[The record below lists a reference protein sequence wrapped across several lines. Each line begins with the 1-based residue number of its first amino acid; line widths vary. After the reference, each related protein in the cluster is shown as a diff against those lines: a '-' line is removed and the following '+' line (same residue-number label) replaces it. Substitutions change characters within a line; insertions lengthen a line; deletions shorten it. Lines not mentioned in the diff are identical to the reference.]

1 VDQVAFYVISAIILG
16 GALAMV
22 SSRAL
27 VRSVI
32 WMVVSFVGVGALFIL
47 LQAEFIGVVQVLVY
61 AGGIVVLFLFVI
73 MLVNLGDFQ
82 RMEYLHRQW
91 LPAVLLVCLLF
102 AEVGFLLWAGTQ
114 DTVAPTAEQ
123 LDATLRSVDGS
134 VVGNVETIGMVLYT
148 DFILPFE
155 VVSVL
160 LLVAM
165 IGAIYLAK
173 KQV

>member
-1 VDQVAFYVISAIILG
+1 MDQAAFYIISAIILA

-22 SSRAL
+22 SSKSL

-47 LQAEFIGVVQVLVY
+47 LDAEFVGVVQIMVY

-73 MLVNLGDFQ
+73 MLVNLGEVQ
-82 RMEYLHRQW
+82 RMEHLHRQW
-91 LPAVLLVCLLF
+91 LPAVLLVCLLI
-102 AEVGFLLWAGTQ
+102 AELGFMMWAGAQ
-114 DTVAPTAEQ
+114 DVPMPAPEQ
-123 LDATLRSVDGS
+123 IEETLRGLGGNTET
-134 VVGNVETIGMVLYT
+134 VGMALYT
-148 DFILPFE
+148 EFILPFE
-155 VVSVL
+155 MVSVL

-165 IGAIYLAK
+165 VGAIYLAK

>member
-1 VDQVAFYVISAIILG
+1 MEQVAFYIISAFILG
-16 GALAMV
+16 GALAMIT
-22 SSRAL
+22 SRAL

-47 LQAEFIGVVQVLVY
+47 LQAEFVGAVQIMVY

-73 MLVNLGDFQ
+73 MLVNLGEMQ

-91 LPAVLLVCLLF
+91 LPAVLLVCLLL
-102 AEVGFLLWAGTQ
+102 AELGFLLWAGSEGGA
-114 DTVAPTAEQ
+114 APAAAD
-123 LDATLRSVDGS
+123 LDATLRGLG
-134 VVGNVETIGMVLYT
+134 GNVETVGMALYT
-148 DFILPFE
+148 EYILPFE

-173 KQV
+173 KRV

>member
-1 VDQVAFYVISAIILG
+1 MDQAAFYIISAFILG

-22 SSRAL
+22 TSRAL

-32 WMVVSFVGVGALFIL
+32 WMVVSFVGVGALFIML
-47 LQAEFIGVVQVLVY
+47 NAEFIGVVQILVY

-73 MLVNLGDFQ
+73 MLVNLGDVQ
-82 RMEYLHRQW
+82 RVEYLHRQW
-91 LPAVLLVCLLF
+91 LPAVLLICLLL

-114 DTVAPTAEQ
+114 DSAAPTAEQ
-123 LDATLRSVDGS
+123 LDATLRGLG
-134 VVGNVETIGMVLYT
+134 GNVETVGMSLYT
-148 DFILPFE
+148 EFILPFE
-155 VVSVL
+155 LVSML

-173 KQV
+173 KRV

>member
-1 VDQVAFYVISAIILG
+1 MISAIILA

-22 SSRAL
+22 SSKSL

-32 WMVVSFVGVGALFIL
+32 WMVVSFVGVGALFITL
-47 LQAEFIGVVQVLVY
+47 GAEFVGVVQIMVY

-73 MLVNLGDFQ
+73 MLVNLDEVR

-91 LPAVLLVCLLF
+91 LPAVLLICVLI
-102 AEVGFLLWAGTQ
+102 AELGFMMWAGAQ
-114 DTVAPTAEQ
+114 DSPGPTAEQ
-123 LDATLRSVDGS
+123 LDATLRGMG
-134 VVGNVETIGMVLYT
+134 GNTETIGMALYT
-148 DFILPFE
+148 EFILPFE

-173 KQV
+173 KQI

>member
-1 VDQVAFYVISAIILG
+1 MEQIAFYLISAVILA

-22 SSRAL
+22 ASRSL

-32 WMVVSFVGVGALFIL
+32 WMVISFIGVGALFIML
-47 LQAEFIGVVQVLVY
+47 GAEFVGVVQIMVY

-73 MLVNLGDFQ
+73 MLVNLDELQ
-82 RMEYLHRQW
+82 RMEQLQRQW
-91 LPAVLLVCLLF
+91 LPAVLLVCVLL
-102 AEVGFLLWAGTQ
+102 AELGFMLWAGAR
-114 DTVAPTAEQ
+114 DTVAPLPDQ
-123 LDATLRSVDGS
+123 LDAALRSVRD
-134 VVGNVETIGMVLYT
+134 GNVETIGMTLYT
-148 DFILPFE
+148 DYILPFE
-155 VVSVL
+155 MVSML

>member
-1 VDQVAFYVISAIILG
+1 MNQIAFYIISAVILA

-22 SSRAL
+22 SSRSL

-32 WMVVSFVGVGALFIL
+32 WMVISFIGVGALFITL
-47 LQAEFIGVVQVLVY
+47 GAEFIGVVQIMVY

-73 MLVNLGDFQ
+73 MLVNLDEVR

-91 LPAVLLVCLLF
+91 LPAVLLVCLLV
-102 AEVGFLLWAGTQ
+102 AELGFMMWAGSQ
-114 DTVAPTAEQ
+114 DSPLPTPEQ
-123 LDATLRSVDGS
+123 LDATLRGMG
-134 VVGNVETIGMVLYT
+134 GNTETIGMALYT
-148 DFILPFE
+148 EFILPFE

-165 IGAIYLAK
+165 VGAIYLAK
-173 KQV
+173 KQI